1 VRTRHISHKRLK
13 SVQWFKLGAIARK
26 KYRQHLG
33 RKYTFNT
40 QVFSSKDR
48 TGQQKSH
55 KKSNISHI
63 WSQAPRKDIAMKFGI
78 GVDVHDIVAWAEFD
92 FLNLRGVNF
101 TGGYNL
107 GFSIDYVYRP

>member
-1 VRTRHISHKRLK
+1 MRLREKSIDSTLDENTLLIHKYFRP
-13 SVQWFKLGAIARK
+13 
-26 KYRQHLG
+26 
-33 RKYTFNT
+33 
-40 QVFSSKDR
+40 R
-48 TGQQKSH
+48 TGQDNNKSH